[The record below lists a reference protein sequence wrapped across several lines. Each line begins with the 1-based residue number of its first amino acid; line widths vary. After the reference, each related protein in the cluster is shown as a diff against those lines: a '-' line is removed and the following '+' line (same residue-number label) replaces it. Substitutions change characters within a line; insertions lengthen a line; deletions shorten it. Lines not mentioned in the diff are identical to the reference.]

1 MKKTSRIILLLVT
14 AFIVAFIAPAQQQ
27 PVRIG
32 IVGLTHDH
40 IHGLLGRK
48 VKGDILI
55 VGIAEPDTALVGKY
69 ARQYGFDRKL
79 VYPTLGEMLRHT
91 KPEAVMAYN
100 DIYGHLEV
108 VEACAPRGIHVM
120 VEKPLAVSREH
131 VLRMDSLAGKYNI
144 HLLTNYETTW
154 YGSNAKAY
162 AVARDEKAIGEI
174 RKITFHTGHQ
184 GPVEIGCSPQFLS
197 WLTDPVRNGA
207 GALNDF
213 GCYGANITT
222 WLMQGEAPVSVTAVT
237 HTNKPLVYP
246 GVDDEATI
254 IIQYPKAQVVIQ
266 ASWNWPYSR
275 KDMQLYGASG
285 YVNCMDASA
294 MIIRE
299 TGKKDATELT
309 APALPADRNDA
320 FSYLAGVVRGNIVPQ
335 PYDLSALQNNV
346 MVVKILAAAKKSA
359 KTGSTIPWEE

>member
-1 MKKTSRIILLLVT
+1 MKKSMKKIGVILA
-14 AFIVAFIAPAQQQ
+14 AFVVAFIAPAQQQ

-48 VKGDILI
+48 EKGDILI

-91 KPEAVMAYN
+91 RPEAVMAYN

-162 AVARDEKAIGEI
+162 AVAHDEKAIGEI

-213 GCYGANITT
+213 GCYGANIAT

-275 KDMQLYGASG
+275 KDMQLYGVSG

-294 MIIRE
+294 MTIRK
-299 TGKKDATELT
+299 TGEKDAAALT

-320 FSYLAGVVRGNIVPQ
+320 FSYLAGVVRGIIKPQ

-346 MVVKILAAAKKSA
+346 MVVNILAAAKKSA
-359 KTGSTIPWEE
+359 KTGRTIPWEE